1 MQTKQFLL
9 TSALALGLSL
19 PAAYSIA
26 APMEHGPMAGG
37 MHSEKMH
44 KMMQPEAVQARL
56 DKLKT
61 ALKLSNKQEA
71 DWKRY
76 ADFMLEHSKAKQEK
90 IKAWRNAEQPK
101 TVPEKME
108 RMLEHARDHVAHM
121 EKANAETRHF
131 YDTLSTEQK
140 AIFDQQH
147 PMMRHHQKRH

>member
-61 ALKLSNKQEA
+61 ALKLRNKQEA

-90 IKAWRNAEQPK
+90 IKAWRNTEQPK

-121 EKANAETRHF
+121 EKASAETRHF